1 MSSESALFIIN
12 IYNIFA
18 LFIRITVM
26 GNSEKLGVN
35 IHVDQLME
43 SIAINCGNIE
53 RLELR

>member
-1 MSSESALFIIN
+1 
-12 IYNIFA
+12 
-18 LFIRITVM
+18 M
-26 GNSEKLGVN
+26 GNNEKLGVN